1 MSDET
6 PWTKGPWEVSAQS
19 PYEIRTS
26 IEGKPLCRLGFH
38 YPTPEWLANARLIAA
53 APAMAELLEVI
64 ADAANDTLE
73 DDGPNGFAEE
83 TQKRAR
89 ALLTQ
94 IKGIETK

>member
-1 MSDET
+1 MDGQNWLRIISESDD
-6 PWTKGPWEVSAQS
+6 
-19 PYEIRTS
+19 YERAFVPFSDKTTA
-26 IEGKPLCRLGFH
+26 EYRQCMADAKL
-38 YPTPEWLANARLIAA
+38 YAA

-89 ALLTQ
+89 ALLTK
-94 IKGIETK
+94 IKGTETK